1 MLSTSYVK
9 RQTRLP
15 VQGPGARPQR
25 GMMLIEAMVS
35 ILLLMLGILGIAG
48 LTAKSTA
55 LSGQAQYRTEAG
67 MYAEQIIQLVSL
79 NIDRSSPSTLAQ
91 SLKTFE
97 HQADGTE
104 RCAYSG
110 TGISDTSQLGKV
122 LKAARGGD
130 TANPLLG
137 LPGAT
142 ESGQQVVVNTIG
154 NLNQVTV
161 RLCWQGP
168 SDVAKRI
175 YEIQA
180 FVH

>member
-1 MLSTSYVK
+1 MLSHPYVK
-9 RQTRLP
+9 RPTRSP
-15 VQGPGARPQR
+15 VPGLGARPQR

-79 NIDRSSPSTLAQ
+79 NVDRSSPTALAQ
-91 SLKTFE
+91 SLEAFA

-104 RCAYSG
+104 RCSYSG
-110 TGISDTSQLGKV
+110 SELSDSSELGKV
-122 LKAARGGD
+122 LKAARGES
-130 TANPLLG
+130 ANPLVG

-142 ESGQQVVVNTIG
+142 ASGQQVMVETDNH
-154 NLNQVTV
+154 LNRVTV

-168 SDVAKRI
+168 SDAAKRI

>member
-1 MLSTSYVK
+1 MLSAAHCTAL
-9 RQTRLP
+9 RRMP
-15 VQGPGARPQR
+15 RHRPQR
-25 GMMLIEAMVS
+25 GVMLIEAMVS

-67 MYAEQIIQLVSL
+67 MYAEQVIQLVSL
-79 NIDRSSPSTLAQ
+79 KVDRSSPALLAQ
-91 SLKTFE
+91 SLKAFE
-97 HQADGTE
+97 HQPDGTE
-104 RCAYSG
+104 RCTYSG
-110 TGISDTSQLGKV
+110 TELSESSELGKV
-122 LKAARGGD
+122 LKAARGD
-130 TANPLLG
+130 PDNHVLG

-142 ESGQQVVVNTIG
+142 ESGQQVVVETDNH
-154 NLNQVTV
+154 LNRVTV

-168 SDVAKRI
+168 SDGAKRI

>member
-1 MLSTSYVK
+1 MLNASSQARRRRVA
-9 RQTRLP
+9 
-15 VQGPGARPQR
+15 VQHLGSRSQHGI
-25 GMMLIEAMVS
+25 MLIEAMVS

-48 LTAKSTA
+48 LTAKSMA

-79 NIDRSSPSTLAQ
+79 NVDRSSPAALAQ
-91 SLKTFE
+91 SLKAFE

-104 RCAYSG
+104 RCSYSG
-110 TGISDTSQLGKV
+110 TGISESSELGKV
-122 LKAARGGD
+122 LKAARGD
-130 TANPLLG
+130 PTNHVLG
-137 LPGAT
+137 LPGAV
-142 ESGQQVVVNTIG
+142 ESGQQVVVNTDG

-168 SDVAKRI
+168 DDAAKRI

>member
-1 MLSTSYVK
+1 MLSAPSLMRQRRIAVPRPRRTS
-9 RQTRLP
+9 QH
-15 VQGPGARPQR
+15 

-35 ILLLMLGILGIAG
+35 ILLLLLGILGIAG
-48 LTAKSTA
+48 LTAKSMA

-79 NIDRSSPSTLAQ
+79 SVDRSSASTLAQ
-91 SLKTFE
+91 SLKGFE
-97 HQADGTE
+97 HQPEGTA
-104 RCAYSG
+104 RCTYSG
-110 TGISDTSQLGKV
+110 SELSDTSELGKV
-122 LKAARGGD
+122 LKTARGGD
-130 TANPLLG
+130 ASNPSLG

-142 ESGQQVVVNTIG
+142 EADQQVVVETSN
-154 NLNQVTV
+154 NLNRVTV

-168 SDVAKRI
+168 NDEAKRI

>member
-1 MLSTSYVK
+1 MLSTPSL
-9 RQTRLP
+9 TRHRRSP
-15 VQGPGARPQR
+15 VQKPGARLQH

-35 ILLLMLGILGIAG
+35 ILLLLLGILGIAG
-48 LTAKSTA
+48 LTAKSMA

-67 MYAEQIIQLVSL
+67 IYAAQIIQLVSL
-79 NIDRSSPSTLAQ
+79 SVDRSSTSTLAQ
-91 SLKTFE
+91 SLKAFE
-97 HQADGTE
+97 HQPDGTE

-110 TGISDTSQLGKV
+110 TELSETSELGKV
-122 LKAARGGD
+122 LKAARGAD
-130 TANPLLG
+130 TANPGLG

-142 ESGQQVVVNTIG
+142 ESGQQVVVNTG
-154 NLNQVTV
+154 NDLNQVTV

-168 SDVAKRI
+168 SDTAKRI

>member
-1 MLSTSYVK
+1 MLSHPCVK
-9 RQTRLP
+9 RPAYSTT
-15 VQGPGARPQR
+15 QGLGARPQR

-67 MYAEQIIQLVSL
+67 MYAAQIIHLMSL
-79 NIDRSSPSTLAQ
+79 SVDRSSPTALAQ
-91 SLKTFE
+91 SLEAFA
-97 HQADGTE
+97 HQAGG
-104 RCAYSG
+104 SG
-110 TGISDTSQLGKV
+110 HCSYNGSELSDTSELGKV
-122 LKAARGGD
+122 LKAARGES
-130 TANPLLG
+130 ANPLVG

-142 ESGQQVVVNTIG
+142 ASGQQVVVETANH
-154 NLNQVTV
+154 LNRVTV

-168 SDVAKRI
+168 GDAAKRI
-175 YEIQA
+175 YELQA